1 MPRLVWAVLVLVLLA
16 AIALVGVPVL
26 LLQPFSPQGP
36 SYVPWAWTLRRAWA
50 PAGTIACAAIL
61 AIALWRGWPKTKW
74 IGRTCLVLLAV
85 AGLGTAW
92 FARQNHFEWMFNPI
106 ADPKFDRGATAPAV
120 DPDDL
125 VLGIAVK
132 DDAAAFPV
140 RRIGYHHVV
149 NVTLGGEP
157 IVASY
162 CTLCHTGTIF
172 SRRLNGQLLTFRLI
186 GINNQNAM
194 LEDLETRSWWQQ
206 ASGEAVAGPLKGQT
220 LTLLAHDEVT
230 FALWAREHPDTKV
243 LARVDPELDIRKGW
257 EDRMKDVPTVVPA
270 PPKDPLHRRELVVG
284 IVAGGR
290 AKAYPRSRLT
300 PNENRG
306 TGKPPM
312 TAAVMDTV
320 GSVPVAVLVG
330 GDGISIRVYD
340 RRVNGQ
346 PIELMARP
354 GSSPAR
360 FIEPASGSEFDLTGD
375 AISGPLAGQRLARIH
390 SISEFWFDWLLR
402 HPDSAIHTEWQPR
415 PAAAPVATPVT
426 TPVAQAVGG
435 KA

>member
-1 MPRLVWAVLVLVLLA
+1 MPRLVWALLVVVLLA

-36 SYVPWAWTLRRAWA
+36 TYVPWAWTLRRAWA
-50 PAGTIACAAIL
+50 PAGTIVCAVIL
-61 AIALWRGWPKTKW
+61 VAALWRGWPRTKW
-74 IGRTCLVLLAV
+74 LGKTGLVLFAIAGV
-85 AGLGTAW
+85 AAAW

-106 ADPKFDRGATAPAV
+106 AAPAFDRGAKAPAV
-120 DPDDL
+120 DADDL
-125 VLGIAVK
+125 VLGLVIK
-132 DDAAAFPV
+132 DDAVAFPV

-149 NVTLGGEP
+149 NVTIGGEP

-172 SRRLNGQLLTFRLI
+172 SRRLNGLLLTFRLI

-206 ASGEAVAGPLKGQT
+206 ASGESVAGPLKGQK
-220 LTLLAHDEVT
+220 LTMLEHDEVT

-284 IVAGGR
+284 IVAGGH
-290 AKAYPRSRLT
+290 AKAYPRSKLT

-306 TGKPPM
+306 KGKPPM
-312 TAAVMDTV
+312 TNAVMDTV
-320 GSVPVAVLVG
+320 GGVPVAVLVG

-360 FIEPASGSEFDLTGD
+360 FIDPASGSEFDLEGHAT
-375 AISGPLAGQRLARIH
+375 SGPLTGQHLERVH

-402 HPDSAIHTEWQPR
+402 HPDSKIHTEWQPR
-415 PAAAPVATPVT
+415 PAPATPAPNQSPAMPTVSR
-426 TPVAQAVGG
+426 A
-435 KA
+435 

>member
-1 MPRLVWAVLVLVLLA
+1 MPRFLWAVLLMVLAA
-16 AIALVGVPVL
+16 AIALVGVPVY

-36 SYVPWAWTLRRAWA
+36 SDVPWAWTLRREWA
-50 PAGTIACAAIL
+50 PGGTIALAAIL
-61 AIALWRGWPKTKW
+61 VIALLTFWARTKW
-74 IGRTCLVLLAV
+74 LGKTCLVLV
-85 AGLGTAW
+85 AIVGVGAAW

-106 ADPKFDRGATAPAV
+106 AEPTFDRGAKAPAV
-120 DPDDL
+120 DADDL
-125 VLGIAVK
+125 VLGIVIK
-132 DDAAAFPV
+132 DDAVAFPV

-149 NVTLGGEP
+149 NVTIGGEP

-172 SRRLNGQLLTFRLI
+172 SRRLNGLLLTFRLI

-194 LEDLETRSWWQQ
+194 LEDLESRSWWQQ
-206 ASGEAVAGPLKGQT
+206 ASGEAVAGPLKGQR

-270 PPKDPLHRRELVVG
+270 PPKDPLHRRALVVG
-284 IVAGGR
+284 IVAGGQ
-290 AKAYPRSRLT
+290 AKAYPREKLT
-300 PNENRG
+300 PEANRG
-306 TGKPPM
+306 KGKPPM
-312 TAAVMDTV
+312 TTAVMDTV
-320 GSVPVAVLVG
+320 GGVPVAVLVG
-330 GDGISIRVYD
+330 GDGISIRVFV
-340 RRVNGQ
+340 RRIDGH

-360 FIEPASGSEFDLTGD
+360 FIDPASGSEFDLTGE
-375 AISGPLAGQRLARIH
+375 AISGPLDGQRLEQIH

-402 HPDSAIHTEWQPR
+402 HPDSKIHTDWQPR
-415 PAAAPVATPVT
+415 PAPPAAAP
-426 TPVAQAVGG
+426 
-435 KA
+435 